1 MITVFT
7 PTYNRCETLKRLYK
21 SLLNQNCKDFCW
33 LIVDDGSA
41 DDTQKL
47 VSKWIAENKISIRY
61 YRQENQGKP
70 AAHNKGVELTE
81 TELFTCVDSDDYL
94 VSNAIEKI
102 SETWRKT
109 QKENIVGILAFKGY
123 SETKAVTNIK
133 NNINKGNLRFLYD
146 NGLSGDTMLVFKTD
160 IIKKYS
166 FPKFENEKFIPEAYL
181 YDLIDQEGSLFVLKE
196 ILYICEYL
204 PGGYSANM
212 AKLLYNNPQ
221 GYFCYINQ
229 RLKFDE
235 NFRQRFF
242 DSIRYTA
249 MAIAHKK
256 EKFVKNSVY
265 PFISFLSLPF
275 GYILYLIKYKKFR

>member
-7 PTYNRCETLKRLYK
+7 PTYNRCDTLKRLYK

-47 VSKWIAENKISIRY
+47 VSKWIDENKISIRY

-109 QKENIVGILAFKGY
+109 QKEDIVGILAFKGY
-123 SETKAVTNIK
+123 SETKALTNIK

-249 MAIAHKK
+249 KAIAHKK
-256 EKFVKNSVY
+256 EKFDKNTVY

>member
-7 PTYNRCETLKRLYK
+7 PTYNRCDTLKRLYK

-47 VSKWIAENKISIRY
+47 VSKWIDENKISIRY

-109 QKENIVGILAFKGY
+109 QKEDIVGILAFKGY

-181 YDLIDQEGSLFVLKE
+181 YDLIDQEGSLLVLKE

-235 NFRQRFF
+235 NFRQKFF

-256 EKFVKNSVY
+256 EKFVKNSVC

-275 GYILYLIKYKKFR
+275 GYILYLIKYKEFR

>member
-7 PTYNRCETLKRLYK
+7 PTYNRCDTLKRLYK
-21 SLLNQNCKDFCW
+21 SLLNQTCKDFCW

-41 DDTQKL
+41 DDTKKL
-47 VSKWIAENKISIRY
+47 VSNWIDENKISIRY

-70 AAHNKGVELTE
+70 TAHNKGVELTE

-102 SETWRKT
+102 SETWIKT
-109 QKENIVGILAFKGY
+109 QKEDIVGILAFKGY
-123 SETKAVTNIK
+123 SETKAITNIK

-181 YDLIDQEGSLFVLKE
+181 YDLIYQEGSLYILKE

-204 PGGYSANM
+204 PGGYTANM

-229 RLKFDE
+229 RLKLDKSFK
-235 NFRQRFF
+235 QKFF

-249 MAIAHKK
+249 MAIAHKNK
-256 EKFVKNSVY
+256 HIVKSSIY
-265 PFISFLSLPF
+265 PIYTLLLYPL